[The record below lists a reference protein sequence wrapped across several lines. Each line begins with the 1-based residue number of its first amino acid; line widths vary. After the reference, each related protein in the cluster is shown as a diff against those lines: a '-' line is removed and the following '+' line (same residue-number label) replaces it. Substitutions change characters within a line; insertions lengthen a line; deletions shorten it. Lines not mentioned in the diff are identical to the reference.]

1 MPSHV
6 PQNEEEAAYVS
17 FALLEALIELL
28 IKKNVM
34 SSHDDVR
41 ALLLNAIQIIEA
53 TPHNS
58 NGRMTSF
65 IRTLSFDQ
73 KGF

>member
-1 MPSHV
+1 MPSHM

-17 FALLEALIELL
+17 FALLEGLIELL
-28 IKKNVM
+28 IKKNVI
-34 SSHDDVR
+34 SHDDVR
-41 ALLLNAIQIIEA
+41 TLLLNAIQIIEA
-53 TPHNS
+53 TPNNS

-73 KGF
+73 KSF